1 MIHWLT
7 VEDERKKVVYE
18 QVAARE
24 DLPPIAI
31 EKDFWVTLILQTIF
45 ELEWAEHLVFK
56 GGTSLSKGW
65 GLIQRFSE
73 DVDLAVD
80 RKALVLR
87 SYQRIRQENLERLF
101 GSLWSVN
108 LHQH

>member
-31 EKDFWVTLILQTIF
+31 EKDF
-45 ELEWAEHLVFK
+45 
-56 GGTSLSKGW
+56 
-65 GLIQRFSE
+65 GLP
-73 DVDLAVD
+73 
-80 RKALVLR
+80 
-87 SYQRIRQENLERLF
+87 
-101 GSLWSVN
+101 
-108 LHQH
+108 